1 MSTPRLL
8 KIIVC
13 TADGKEILD
22 TRYTDEY
29 QEDISYVLDT
39 HLTTFDTEEEYR
51 KYGGLCE

>member
-1 MSTPRLL
+1 LL